1 MFEHARI
8 CHETQKSEHA
18 GPRQSDRSRA
28 IQLFIQPVPRGLMLI
43 ERIHMGVDED
53 IGVDQDHLQVS
64 PSAMASGLGDIAI
77 PAIRS
82 RPSATDRVRMVAAF
96 KLESL
101 AGASTSTPRTG
112 RITSGSDCRVVRC
125 PPTGQWANAARLR
138 LECERS
144 ATQDEDASQIAPR
157 TKTQRPA
164 HSGKK
169 KPREGAGL
177 KVLQRRN

>member
-125 PPTGQWANAARLR
+125 PPTGQCRPP
-138 LECERS
+138 S

-157 TKTQRPA
+157 TKNQRPA